1 MPLCGVYEL
10 YLTGISSA
18 VALMAAQAYTK
29 VCEAC
34 KKIERFAKI
43 VNG

>member
-10 YLTGISSA
+10 YFTGVSST
-18 VALMAAQAYTK
+18 VVAQAYT
-29 VCEAC
+29 ETRQAC